1 MFEMRKATL
10 LFAEKATSLFAEK
23 PTSLFAKKPT
33 LLFPAYTKQLIPNLS
48 PITYTETLIYT
59 KDIEEQSI
67 DSHLMPAENIT
78 KEQIADFFVDQLR
91 KIKDEIE

>member
-33 LLFPAYTKQLIPNLS
+33 LLLPAYTAP
-48 PITYTETLIYT
+48 
-59 KDIEEQSI
+59 
-67 DSHLMPAENIT
+67 
-78 KEQIADFFVDQLR
+78 FFAPS
-91 KIKDEIE
+91 